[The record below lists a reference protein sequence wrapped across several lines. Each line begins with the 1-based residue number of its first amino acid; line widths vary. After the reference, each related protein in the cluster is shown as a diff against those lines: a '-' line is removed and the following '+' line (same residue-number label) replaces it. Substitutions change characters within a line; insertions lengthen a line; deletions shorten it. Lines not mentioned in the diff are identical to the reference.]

1 MGSWIL
7 DGSSFS
13 GRGAVSLL
21 RIAVTKWVM
30 ARVEVK
36 RVVRRVARRVVKMMA
51 SVFVPVVLESK
62 DLVAVASWRG
72 SRGRLYGRSLV
83 FDLHSGLLL
92 PECPLTSH

>member
-1 MGSWIL
+1 M
-7 DGSSFS
+7 
-13 GRGAVSLL
+13 

-62 DLVAVASWRG
+62 DLVAVARK
-72 SRGRLYGRSLV
+72 
-83 FDLHSGLLL
+83 
-92 PECPLTSH
+92 